1 MPDVL
6 ISGINNVLDEKE
18 DLRSSLAE
26 LSKTME
32 QFHSASLTMNSIL
45 DENKTDIRGAVTN
58 FNKIS
63 NFSKISDF

>member
-1 MPDVL
+1 MANADVL
-6 ISGINNVLDEKE
+6 ITGINNVLDETQE

-45 DENKTDIRGAVTN
+45 D
-58 FNKIS
+58 KI
-63 NFSKISDF
+63 K